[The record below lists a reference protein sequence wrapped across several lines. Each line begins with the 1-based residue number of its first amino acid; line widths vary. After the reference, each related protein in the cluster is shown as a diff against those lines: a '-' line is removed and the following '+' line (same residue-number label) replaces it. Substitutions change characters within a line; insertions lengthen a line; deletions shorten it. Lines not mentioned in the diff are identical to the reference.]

1 MRTLRIIQVCADLLM
16 SDQCAGAGSKAM
28 INKMTLFPRLNS
40 NGQFQN
46 WATDSILSSYF
57 EGSDDGTT
65 YTKILTV
72 QDEPPQV
79 G

>member
-1 MRTLRIIQVCADLLM
+1 
-16 SDQCAGAGSKAM
+16 M
-28 INKMTLFPRLNS
+28 INKMTLFPRADS
-40 NGQFQN
+40 NGKFQN

-79 G
+79 GWNDAKVYCVRLHVPPSSLLIS